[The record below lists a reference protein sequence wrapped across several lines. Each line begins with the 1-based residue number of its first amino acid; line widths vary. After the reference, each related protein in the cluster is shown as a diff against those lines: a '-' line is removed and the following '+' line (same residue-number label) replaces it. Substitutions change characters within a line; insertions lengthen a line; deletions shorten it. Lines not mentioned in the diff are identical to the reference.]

1 MWEHYKLLFD
11 RYVNETNIH
20 VKYLRTQLVF
30 AGPIQYDTGK
40 VHEDGYPIY
49 ERYKSLSDRKDEQ
62 SGKLVDFQLRITA
75 TLESDE
81 EDYYSDLKRYS
92 YSTIQFD
99 HDFDQIVATDLK
111 YAVFSILFVM
121 LYMWFHLGSLFLA
134 VSAMGLIMVSF
145 PVAQFV
151 YRGIFRITM
160 YAQLNKVMVFVIIG
174 IAAANVFVFCD
185 AWR

>member
-1 MWEHYKLLFD
+1 M
-11 RYVNETNIH
+11 
-20 VKYLRTQLVF
+20 
-30 AGPIQYDTGK
+30 
-40 VHEDGYPIY
+40 
-49 ERYKSLSDRKDEQ
+49 
-62 SGKLVDFQLRITA
+62 
-75 TLESDE
+75 
-81 EDYYSDLKRYS
+81 
-92 YSTIQFD
+92 
-99 HDFDQIVATDLK
+99 ATDLK

>member
-81 EDYYSDLKRYS
+81 ED
-92 YSTIQFD
+92 
-99 HDFDQIVATDLK
+99 
-111 YAVFSILFVM
+111 
-121 LYMWFHLGSLFLA
+121 
-134 VSAMGLIMVSF
+134 
-145 PVAQFV
+145 
-151 YRGIFRITM
+151 
-160 YAQLNKVMVFVIIG
+160 
-174 IAAANVFVFCD
+174 
-185 AWR
+185 